1 MPGRVL
7 WGRIR
12 DSRNYCGIQS
22 LPSGVRLSRAL
33 TRCSSIYLFNE
44 NNWHAHCIRSGRG
57 RHRFLVKSHQS
68 GERESTRA
76 RAFLKTKK
84 PLADAIRSLE
94 PKKKMLLAAWKRQL
108 HGLWGDMEIHD
119 ATPEVAL
126 WEAVHRVPRMSFR
139 TFRGGI
145 EALGEDFARRDVAIS
160 RVVTAVSSLL
170 EIAVQ
175 QIIRD
180 YPDLALALLRMSLI
194 ARYILVSAYWH
205 HWEAR
210 VDNLEARLKDA
221 EQRLLGTSAYVT
233 GVYERE
239 RRRLSHDLHDEIGH
253 DLVVLKLR
261 LELIAADVDR
271 QNLSLVGPRLHD
283 TLELIGHTIDSV
295 RRLVMD
301 LGPAVFDDL
310 GFLPAIRL
318 YARQFTASTGI
329 EVSVREGDMP
339 ADLALPHQTALYR
352 VLQGALSNVLR
363 HSRAK
368 HVTVA
373 FVCLKGSKLVMTI
386 EDDGIGF
393 DAVGVRIKQRFGLTA
408 MRERVAVLG
417 GKVHI
422 QSWPASALGGR
433 RGTRVEV
440 DLPLAGP
447 G

>member
-1 MPGRVL
+1 MAGLPAK
-7 WGRIR
+7 
-12 DSRNYCGIQS
+12 NIQ
-22 LPSGVRLSRAL
+22 
-33 TRCSSIYLFNE
+33 
-44 NNWHAHCIRSGRG
+44 RSGRWPG
-57 RHRFLVKSHQS
+57 REREEVLEETREY

-84 PLADAIRSLE
+84 PFTGAIRSLE
-94 PKKKMLLAAWKRQL
+94 PRKKVILAAWKRQL
-108 HGLWGDMEIHD
+108 NGLWGDMEIYNT
-119 ATPEVAL
+119 TPEIAL
-126 WEAVHRVPRMSFR
+126 WEAIQRVPQMSFR

-145 EALGEDFARRDVAIS
+145 EALGADFARRAVTIS
-160 RVVTAVSSLL
+160 RVITALSSLL

-175 QIIRD
+175 YVIRD
-180 YPDLALALLRMSLI
+180 SPDYALALLRMSLI
-194 ARYILVSAYWH
+194 ARYVLVSAYSR
-205 HWEAR
+205 HWQAQ
-210 VDNLEARLKDA
+210 VTNLEERLYDA

-233 GVYERE
+233 GVYENE

-261 LELIAADVDR
+261 LELISADVDR
-271 QNLSLVGPRLHD
+271 NNFALVAPRLND
-283 TLELIGHTIDSV
+283 ALELIGHAIDSV

-339 ADLALPHQTALYR
+339 AELARPHQTALYR

-363 HSRAK
+363 HSKAR

-373 FVCLKGSKLVMTI
+373 FACLKNSILVMTV

-393 DAVGVRIKQRFGLTA
+393 DATGARAKQRFGLTA
-408 MRERVAVLG
+408 MRERIAVLG
-417 GKVHI
+417 GKVHV
-422 QSWPASALGGR
+422 QSCPASTLGGR
-433 RGTRVEV
+433 RGTRIEV
-440 DLPLAGP
+440 DLPLAGA